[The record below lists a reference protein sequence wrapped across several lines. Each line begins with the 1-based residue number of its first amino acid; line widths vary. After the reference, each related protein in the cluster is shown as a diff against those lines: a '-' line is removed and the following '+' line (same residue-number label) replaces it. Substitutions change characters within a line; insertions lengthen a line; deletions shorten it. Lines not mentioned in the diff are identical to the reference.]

1 MWRWGKLGTIRYKKA
16 TNQLPHLRCW
26 EQKQGPW
33 LDPHVQHH
41 QGDGQTTKRLLP
53 PDALMLPDPHPL

>member
-1 MWRWGKLGTIRYKKA
+1 MKGS
-16 TNQLPHLRCW
+16 W